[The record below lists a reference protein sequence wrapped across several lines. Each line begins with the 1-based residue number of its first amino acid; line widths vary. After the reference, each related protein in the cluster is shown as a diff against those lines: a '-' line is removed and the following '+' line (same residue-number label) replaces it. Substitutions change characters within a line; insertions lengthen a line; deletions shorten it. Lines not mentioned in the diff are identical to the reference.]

1 MRAGFEAAG
10 GKCVF
15 TSEWNPYA
23 NRTYRENFGGGDIVG
38 DIRRQKECDV
48 PERDLLLAGFPC
60 QPFSVVGVSKK
71 RALGS
76 HTA

>member
-1 MRAGFEAAG
+1 
-10 GKCVF
+10 
-15 TSEWNPYA
+15 
-23 NRTYRENFGGGDIVG
+23 
-38 DIRRQKECDV
+38 V